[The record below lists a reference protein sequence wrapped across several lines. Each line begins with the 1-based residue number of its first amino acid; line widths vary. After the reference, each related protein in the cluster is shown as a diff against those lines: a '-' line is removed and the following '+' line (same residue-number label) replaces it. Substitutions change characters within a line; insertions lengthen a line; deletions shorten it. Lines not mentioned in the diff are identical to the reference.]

1 MVGGVFA
8 IAGGVAA
15 LSVVASAPVTVPA
28 LTIVSTTQ
36 MLKSRETGLVS
47 TPKSP
52 PASVS
57 LLVSNV
63 MARSRGQNSG
73 LGVDLGP
80 D

>member
-36 MLKSRETGLVS
+36 MLKS
-47 TPKSP
+47 
-52 PASVS
+52 
-57 LLVSNV
+57 
-63 MARSRGQNSG
+63 
-73 LGVDLGP
+73 
-80 D
+80 